1 LSTTSRRRIW
11 IIYYKSEEDQP
22 PSIEGL
28 PYLLTTRTSST
39 IHNPIKWPPR
49 PEGALNLVGQ
59 SRAPEGHRV
68 LQATRFLAF
77 NLVGLAWAPEG
88 HGVLQATRVS
98 PPFCA
103 FNLVGQAR
111 ASDGHG
117 VLQATRTSPLFC
129 AINPDNLWDLE
140 PFQEGTTLDY
150 SMTTSPSGTRRPA
163 DDYFG
168 YTTSWERDSLHQ

>member
-59 SRAPEGHRV
+59 SRAPEGHR
-68 LQATRFLAF
+68 
-77 NLVGLAWAPEG
+77 
-88 HGVLQATRVS
+88 VLQATRVS